1 MSYLLRALLFG
12 CFVATFA
19 NVSGKPTESGND
31 VKKAQPNVIYNYYAG
46 PNCKKLEQ
54 QVAEILKE
62 IRAKKRN
69 ETGGGLNFFLINL
82 ALHCNLLY

>member
-1 MSYLLRALLFG
+1 MNYLLQALLFA

-19 NVSGKPTESGND
+19 NVLVKPTKSGND
-31 VKKAQPNVIYNYYAG
+31 MKRAHPNVVYNYYAG

-54 QVAEILKE
+54 QVTEILKE

-69 ETGGGLNFFLINL
+69 ETGGGGKGF
-82 ALHCNLLY
+82 